1 MVADTAIG
9 MLLAA
14 ATLLPLAWKWHLGLR
29 RAAVAIV
36 ALAIAAGVLTEVAD
50 LGSMLDPVPGSVVVW
65 ILTVIAAAALV
76 AFRFYRDPERHP
88 PDGADI
94 VVSPADGEVIYV
106 RRAAQGVLPV
116 STKEGRPYALEE
128 LTRTPLAS
136 RDAIVVGITLNLL
149 DVHVNRAP
157 IGGRVVSNHHH
168 KGTFRSLA
176 RLESLFENERA
187 TTVIERDGVQVAVVL
202 IASRLVR
209 RIISF
214 MKEGQEVACGE
225 RIGVIRLGS
234 QVDVILPAESVQAV
248 RVDVGDRV
256 RAGESVVAVLGRAPS
271 SEDRTPTSTPAVA
284 DRG

>member
-29 RAAVAIV
+29 RAAGAIV
-36 ALAIAAGVLTEVAD
+36 ALGDRGGRAD
-50 LGSMLDPVPGSVVVW
+50 RRRGPRIDARPGPGQRGRLDPDGHRGRCAP
-65 ILTVIAAAALV
+65 

-106 RRAAQGVLPV
+106 RRAVQGVLPV

-168 KGTFRSLA
+168 KGHLQVAGQA
-176 RLESLFENERA
+176 REPVRERA
-187 TTVIERDGVQVAVVL
+187 RDHRHRAGRRAGRGRPD
-202 IASRLVR
+202 RLTPR
-209 RIISF
+209 AADHQLRE
-214 MKEGQEVACGE
+214 EGQEVACGE

-271 SEDRTPTSTPAVA
+271 SEDRTPASTPAVA